1 MTKFFRNYFENL
13 SLKVSEFDQNTLL
26 KSVSLINH
34 TNKRNKKCILVG
46 NGGSASI
53 ASHVSVDL
61 TKAAKVKAINFNEGN
76 FLTCY
81 SNDYGYENWVKE
93 ALISYAESG
102 DLLIL
107 ISSSGSSKNIIN
119 GANQARKMKIPTITF
134 TGFKNDNEL
143 KKIGDYNFWV
153 DSNSYNIVEMTHHIW
168 LVSIVDYLSEEIQ

>member
-1 MTKFFRNYFENL
+1 MTKYFKNYFEKL
-13 SLKVSEFDQNTLL
+13 SFKINEFDQNALL
-26 KSVSLINH
+26 KSVNLINS
-34 TNKRNKKCILVG
+34 TNKSNKKSILVG

-93 ALISYAESG
+93 ALISYAECG

-107 ISSSGSSKNIIN
+107 ISSSGNSKNIIN
-119 GANQARKMKIPTITF
+119 GAHQAKKMGIPIITF
-134 TGFKNDNEL
+134 TGFKKDNEL
-143 KKIGDYNFWV
+143 NKIGDYNFWV
-153 DSNSYNIVEMTHHIW
+153 DSKSYNIVEMTHHIW
-168 LVSIVDYLSEEIQ
+168 LVSIVDYLSEEIE

>member
-1 MTKFFRNYFENL
+1 MTQFFKEYFLNMSSKINDFNQNALVDTSNL
-13 SLKVSEFDQNTLL
+13 IDIV
-26 KSVSLINH
+26 
-34 TNKRNKKCILVG
+34 NKKNKKTILVG

-53 ASHVSVDL
+53 ASHISVDL

-93 ALISYAESG
+93 ALISYAESS

-107 ISSSGSSKNIIN
+107 ISSSGKSKNIIN
-119 GANQARKMKIPTITF
+119 GAHQAKKMGIPIITF
-134 TGFKNDNEL
+134 TGFKKNNDL
-143 KKIGDYNFWV
+143 KKLGDYNFWV

-168 LVSIVDYLSEEIQ
+168 LVSIVDYLSERKK

>member
-1 MTKFFRNYFENL
+1 MSYLL
-13 SLKVSEFDQNTLL
+13 SDVPEDSIK
-26 KSVSLINH
+26 KSIHLINQ
-34 TNKRNKKCILVG
+34 TKKRRGKVYIVG
-46 NGGSASI
+46 NGGSASV
-53 ASHVSVDL
+53 ASHVSVDF
-61 TKAAKVKAINFNEGN
+61 AKVARIQSSTFNN
-76 FLTCY
+76 SNLITCFA
-81 SNDYGYENWVKE
+81 NDYGYENWVKE